1 MGDVSQLIPAI
12 HPWLQI
18 CETGKTTCHQHEFAA
33 CAASARGLDT
43 MLIAAKAMARTT
55 ADLLEDPA
63 LLAAAQ
69 NEFRS

>member
-1 MGDVSQLIPAI
+1 
-12 HPWLQI
+12 
-18 CETGKTTCHQHEFAA
+18 
-33 CAASARGLDT
+33 

-69 NEFRS
+69 LEFRS